1 MEQEFDVEI
10 KEVLSRV
17 QKVKAESLD
26 DAINKAMDMYYAEQI
41 VLGAEDMKGVDFA
54 PISEGQLPSSLKYEN
69 LSKDSCTGK
78 RVQKDI
84 ISNRRK
90 SKMKS
95 DSTTV
100 IKNMEFLVK
109 ELHKEWDRS
118 GASKASVIISI
129 EEVDGINDKIKEIIY
144 QTQKSVDEDELTFK
158 QSIAKSKEC
167 YVLLR
172 VVRKIAKKKDKCEK
186 QAIDNEFAIELDKD
200 ELKVLKGLFAEMFK

>member
-54 PISEGQLPSSLKYEN
+54 PISEGQLPSSLK
-69 LSKDSCTGK
+69 K
-78 RVQKDI
+78 
-84 ISNRRK
+84 RRK

-100 IKNMEFLVK
+100 IKNMEF
-109 ELHKEWDRS
+109 
-118 GASKASVIISI
+118 
-129 EEVDGINDKIKEIIY
+129 
-144 QTQKSVDEDELTFK
+144 
-158 QSIAKSKEC
+158 
-167 YVLLR
+167 
-172 VVRKIAKKKDKCEK
+172 
-186 QAIDNEFAIELDKD
+186 
-200 ELKVLKGLFAEMFK
+200 

>member
-54 PISEGQLPSSLKYEN
+54 PISEGQLPSSLK
-69 LSKDSCTGK
+69 KK
-78 RVQKDI
+78 
-84 ISNRRK
+84 RRK

-118 GASKASVIISI
+118 GASKASVIISL
-129 EEVDGINDKIKEIIY
+129 EEVDGINDKLKEIIY

-200 ELKVLKGLFAEMFK
+200 ELKLFKGSFAEMFK

>member
-1 MEQEFDVEI
+1 M
-10 KEVLSRV
+10 
-17 QKVKAESLD
+17 
-26 DAINKAMDMYYAEQI
+26 
-41 VLGAEDMKGVDFA
+41 
-54 PISEGQLPSSLKYEN
+54 
-69 LSKDSCTGK
+69 T
-78 RVQKDI
+78 
-84 ISNRRK
+84 
-90 SKMKS
+90 S

-129 EEVDGINDKIKEIIY
+129 EEVDGINDKLKEIIY
-144 QTQKSVDEDELTFK
+144 QTQKSVDELTFK
-158 QSIAKSKEC
+158 QSMAKSKEC

-200 ELKVLKGLFAEMFK
+200 ELKLFKGLFAEMFK

>member
-1 MEQEFDVEI
+1 
-10 KEVLSRV
+10 
-17 QKVKAESLD
+17 
-26 DAINKAMDMYYAEQI
+26 
-41 VLGAEDMKGVDFA
+41 
-54 PISEGQLPSSLKYEN
+54 
-69 LSKDSCTGK
+69 
-78 RVQKDI
+78 
-84 ISNRRK
+84 
-90 SKMKS
+90 MKS

-118 GASKASVIISI
+118 GASKASVIISL
-129 EEVDGINDKIKEIIY
+129 EEVDGINDKLKEIIY

-172 VVRKIAKKKDKCEK
+172 VVRKIAGIYIAQFYGAKKKDKCEK

-200 ELKVLKGLFAEMFK
+200 ELKLFKGLFAEMFK

>member
-54 PISEGQLPSSLKYEN
+54 PISEGQLPSSLKR
-69 LSKDSCTGK
+69 K
-78 RVQKDI
+78 
-84 ISNRRK
+84 RRK
-90 SKMKS
+90 NKMKS

-118 GASKASVIISI
+118 GDSKASVIISL
-129 EEVDGINDKIKEIIY
+129 EEVDGINDKLKEIIY

-200 ELKVLKGLFAEMFK
+200 ELKLFKGLFAEMFK